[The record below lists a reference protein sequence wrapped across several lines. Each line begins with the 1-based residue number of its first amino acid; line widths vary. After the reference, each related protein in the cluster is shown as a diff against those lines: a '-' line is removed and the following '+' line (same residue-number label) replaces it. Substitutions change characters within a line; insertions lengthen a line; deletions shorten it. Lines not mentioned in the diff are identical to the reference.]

1 MAVLVMPDRSQWDF
15 SQSKGVDP
23 SLTEDAR
30 DPVLPQL
37 TPDARLPRDAD
48 TPTKRLD
55 LAANTAAKMMRAA
68 HQAQKALNSAR
79 LFDCGDL
86 PAEPITHR
94 DGVSI
99 QILKRLAAQVRKLEA
114 TPLDEEQGETEL
126 EREVKIAQILAM
138 MTKQQSVMEQNINK
152 AVGLS
157 TRASQ
162 EAAKLQF
169 AMKAHEDKM
178 SLAKGGLDAA
188 EVERIADA

>member
-1 MAVLVMPDRSQWDF
+1 MPDNQVLWRDGSLHAPAGGHH
-15 SQSKGVDP
+15 KETDP
-23 SLTEDAR
+23 LISDLSG
-30 DPVLPQL
+30 
-37 TPDARLPRDAD
+37 DARLPAEPDDQAIAD
-48 TPTKRLD
+48 KRLKLQAD
-55 LAANTAAKMMRAA
+55 TAAKMMRSA

-86 PAEPITHR
+86 PADPITHH
-94 DGVSI
+94 DGVSL
-99 QILKRLAAQVRKLEA
+99 QILKRLAAQVKRLES
-114 TPLDEEQGETEL
+114 TPLNEEQGETEL

-138 MTKQQSVMEQNINK
+138 MTKQQAVMEQNINK

-169 AMKAHEDKM
+169 AIRAHKEKM
-178 SLAKGGLDAA
+178 AKRGLDAA